1 MVFVYPN
8 RLTLVRWAIVG
19 LLVTAVVGSG
29 YGQNTKGDRPQQNQR
44 QVRETRNKSIFR
56 KERTRT
62 RDISGRRLRTL
73 NKSSANRANT
83 TYRQP
88 NPYASRSRVNNNV
101 PSRTRVRVNT
111 SRPRETRRAWVGDIA
126 GKPIRRVQPRKTEAA
141 RTNIYAQRGPLV
153 RNFRRSPR
161 EQRTFRVT
169 GQTASG
175 SPVIRR
181 TPKPISKP
189 WRGNLRGQRVQVRSA
204 TSRIKNI
211 YPQRNP
217 FSAFGRFPEPS
228 DKREKKSKMRSTQV
242 RTVSALRRRVGG
254 QPAPVSV
261 SGRSR
266 VTPGRK
272 NVYWGKEK
280 RKGRAVTTD
289 LAGRPL
295 RTRNFRSATPAL
307 VDRDTLRTFRKR
319 PVSTAL
325 RWSER
330 KRPASATRGPR
341 VWKGDLAGSPVRK
354 RKPKTTFNV
363 KGPLAPTY
371 PGASAW
377 FLGRALRKT
386 KGAKPF
392 KGGGSVSDGARNN
405 RGQPIPVRQG
415 GGASGPGAQYRGR
428 INFYKQRGFETQGSG
443 YRGKLDF
450 YRQRGIETSG
460 GRYRGKIK
468 SSRPQRGGGSV
479 SGRPLDNGGRPV
491 LVRMGGRG
499 SLEGGVY
506 RGKLDFYKQRGI
518 QTAGGNFKGRLK
530 GSKPVKGGGSV
541 SSRSRNN
548 GDRPVAV
555 RTGGR
560 GSLEGGMYRG
570 KLDFYKQRGVETA
583 GGKFKGKL
591 DFYKQRGIEA
601 ASGNFKGKLKASK
614 PLKGGGSISSRPRN
628 NGDRPVAV
636 RTGGRGSLEGGMYR
650 GRLDF
655 YKQRGIETAGG
666 NFKGKLK
673 ASKPLKGGGSI
684 SSRPRNNGDRPVE
697 VRAGGRGTLEGG
709 IYRGKLDFYKQ
720 RGFETA
726 GGNYKGSLKAEKPKK
741 GGGSVSG
748 KLWNNQEKPIAP
760 RLPTSGYLK
769 DVAASGLVKT
779 KRGYRQNPEAHK
791 SSAKK
796 RSPTDQVA
804 EVNELQVR
812 VRIPWDYK
820 RSPSASPDA
829 LKTIGPTR
837 EWVKATK
844 FSGRSKQRFPYRHNP
859 NSNTLAL
866 DGRYPGRAY
875 AKIASFDGELKVKR
889 YADGRLHPDAQ
900 FAHSRRRSQLD
911 NRSWFTNVKL
921 WWVKN
926 FRKNETQPQYTKERI
941 RKPRYDKREIGL
953 WYE

>member
-1 MVFVYPN
+1 MCIPFPLKSGTRIANPDIRFLPILHHISVECMVFGYPN

-88 NPYASRSRVNNNV
+88 NPYASRSRVNNDV

-181 TPKPISKP
+181 TPKPISKA

-217 FSAFGRFPEPS
+217 FSAFGRFPDPT
-228 DKREKKSKMRSTQV
+228 DKREKKWKMRSTQV

-254 QPAPVSV
+254 QPSPVSV

-307 VDRDTLRTFRKR
+307 VDRDTLRSFRKR

-560 GSLEGGMYRG
+560 GSLEGGIYRG
-570 KLDFYKQRGVETA
+570 K
-583 GGKFKGKL
+583 
-591 DFYKQRGIEA
+591 
-601 ASGNFKGKLKASK
+601 
-614 PLKGGGSISSRPRN
+614 
-628 NGDRPVAV
+628 
-636 RTGGRGSLEGGMYR
+636 
-650 GRLDF
+650 LDF

-769 DVAASGLVKT
+769 DMAASGLVKT

>member
-1 MVFVYPN
+1 MVFGYPN

-88 NPYASRSRVNNNV
+88 NPYASRSRVNNDV

-228 DKREKKSKMRSTQV
+228 DKREKKWKMRSTQV

-254 QPAPVSV
+254 QPSPVSV

-560 GSLEGGMYRG
+560 GSLEGG
-570 KLDFYKQRGVETA
+570 
-583 GGKFKGKL
+583 
-591 DFYKQRGIEA
+591 I
-601 ASGNFKGKLKASK
+601 
-614 PLKGGGSISSRPRN
+614 
-628 NGDRPVAV
+628 
-636 RTGGRGSLEGGMYR
+636 YR

-769 DVAASGLVKT
+769 DMASSGLVKT

-796 RSPTDQVA
+796 RYPTDQVA

>member
-1 MVFVYPN
+1 MCIPFPLKSGTRIANPDIRFLPILHHFSVECMVFGYPN

-88 NPYASRSRVNNNV
+88 NPYASRSRVNNDV

-181 TPKPISKP
+181 TPKPISKA

-228 DKREKKSKMRSTQV
+228 DKREKKWKMRSTQV

-254 QPAPVSV
+254 QPSPVSV

-506 RGKLDFYKQRGI
+506 RGKLDFYKKRGI
-518 QTAGGNFKGRLK
+518 Q
-530 GSKPVKGGGSV
+530 
-541 SSRSRNN
+541 
-548 GDRPVAV
+548 
-555 RTGGR
+555 
-560 GSLEGGMYRG
+560 
-570 KLDFYKQRGVETA
+570 
-583 GGKFKGKL
+583 
-591 DFYKQRGIEA
+591 
-601 ASGNFKGKLKASK
+601 
-614 PLKGGGSISSRPRN
+614 
-628 NGDRPVAV
+628 
-636 RTGGRGSLEGGMYR
+636 
-650 GRLDF
+650 
-655 YKQRGIETAGG
+655 TAGG

-720 RGFETA
+720 RGYETA

-748 KLWNNQEKPIAP
+748 KLWNNHEKPIAP

-769 DVAASGLVKT
+769 DMAASGLVKT

>member
-1 MVFVYPN
+1 MVFGYPN

-88 NPYASRSRVNNNV
+88 NPYASRSRVNNDV

-228 DKREKKSKMRSTQV
+228 DKREKKWKMRSTQV

-254 QPAPVSV
+254 QPSPVSV

-307 VDRDTLRTFRKR
+307 VDRDTLRSFRKR

-560 GSLEGGMYRG
+560 GSLEGGIYRG
-570 KLDFYKQRGVETA
+570 K
-583 GGKFKGKL
+583 
-591 DFYKQRGIEA
+591 
-601 ASGNFKGKLKASK
+601 
-614 PLKGGGSISSRPRN
+614 
-628 NGDRPVAV
+628 
-636 RTGGRGSLEGGMYR
+636 
-650 GRLDF
+650 LDF

-769 DVAASGLVKT
+769 DMAASGLVKT